1 MLTKLV
7 MFLRLGACWMAA
19 VMCFAVLQI
28 TLEKALP
35 RQCNKAIVN
44 QAKPVGA
51 CWMSAVMFFAVL
63 QITLEQ
69 GHC

>member
-1 MLTKLV
+1 
-7 MFLRLGACWMAA
+7 
-19 VMCFAVLQI
+19 MCFAVLQI